1 MKALAWDDEANA
13 SDVSLRYMQRL
24 KDELARN
31 GIEVDLV
38 DDATVFINKL
48 QEGNH
53 DLYFTD
59 WVNEQVPKAQD
70 GKKFGSML
78 LNAIRRVNKDK
89 PIFVISRHTKKID
102 QMLLDMARPIFLKSK
117 DVSAA
122 WLAYEIIEAV
132 RDLGLMVDRKRV
144 FIIYGHDAKADGTRQ
159 AVEDWLKCKGAVP
172 VLLETKRSQH
182 GILPDLMREMQT
194 CAAFIAICTPD
205 DHCEAQLSPGPKWAQ
220 PRQNVLFEMGMV
232 FGLARGPQKLTVL
245 QKHVDGRTEEQARL
259 PSDWGG
265 YLTMRFANNVNQI
278 FPDLEDRLKSL
289 GVALT

>member
-13 SDVSLRYMQRL
+13 SDVSLQYMRRL

-38 DDATVFINKL
+38 DDSTEFIRKL
-48 QEGNH
+48 HEENH
-53 DLYFTD
+53 DLYLTD
-59 WVNEQVPKAQD
+59 WVNKQTINAADSKN
-70 GKKFGSML
+70 FGSLL

-102 QMLLDMARPIFLKSK
+102 QMLLDISRPIFLKSK
-117 DVSAA
+117 DVSAS
-122 WLAYEIIEAV
+122 WLAYEIIESM

-159 AVEDWLKCKGAVP
+159 ALEDWLKSKGAVP

-182 GILPDLMREMQT
+182 GIFPDLMREMQT

-205 DHCEAQLSPGPKWAQ
+205 DLCEAQLNQGSKWAQ

-245 QKHVDGRTEEQARL
+245 QKHVEGRYEEVARL

-265 YLTMRFANNVNQI
+265 YLTMRFASNVSQI
-278 FPDLEDRLKSL
+278 LPDLEERLKTL
-289 GVALT
+289 GVTLI